1 MKNIVYALI
10 LSLTIHILFLLIL
23 NEEKIIPL
31 EKIKKEKQQ
40 KQVIRYVK
48 LKKIISPIKEPQI
61 LKKPLKEKELNSR
74 NTKLNFNKK
83 TEKNKISIKKV
94 SKNILKKP
102 AKRDTVK
109 KAKKTEPKPSKKI
122 VVKPTYTQ
130 KLPKKIQKI
139 VRKKVLILN
148 KPDKTLPTIF
158 KNRERSLDKASK
170 KVQEDTLE
178 SFLSTPIMDND
189 LVDPITK
196 KYLDLYGDE
205 FKSFTKVQKV
215 YLKRNLKAISS
226 ITKSYMMYPRISIR
240 TKQMGT
246 NVIEFTL
253 FPNGDISSVI
263 LSTSSGYEALD
274 DESVN
279 AVEIA
284 YQDYPRPRK
293 ATKIKIHINYLLY

>member
-23 NEEKIIPL
+23 NEEKTLPL
-31 EKIKKEKQQ
+31 KKIEKEKQQ
-40 KQVIRYVK
+40 KQSIRYVK
-48 LKKIISPIKEPQI
+48 LKKIMPAKKEPVILEKTIKE
-61 LKKPLKEKELNSR
+61 KKPNTKI
-74 NTKLNFNKK
+74 TKLNFNKK
-83 TEKNKISIKKV
+83 TEKNKVTLKKV
-94 SKNILKKP
+94 SKENLKAP
-102 AKRDTVK
+102 SKRDTVK

-122 VVKPTYTQ
+122 VIKPTYTQ
-130 KLPKKIQKI
+130 PLPKK
-139 VRKKVLILN
+139 VKKVLIKKELHLKKPKKISLREN
-148 KPDKTLPTIF
+148 KIK
-158 KNRERSLDKASK
+158 KKSLDKASK
-170 KVQEDTLE
+170 DIQNNTLE
-178 SFLSTPIMDND
+178 SFLSTAPIDND
-189 LVDPITK
+189 LVDPITQ

-215 YLKRNLKAISS
+215 YLKRNLKAIGS
-226 ITKSYMMYPRISIR
+226 ITKQYMMYPRISIR

-246 NVIEFTL
+246 NVVEFTL
-253 FPNGDISSVI
+253 FPNGDISSVT

>member
-23 NEEKIIPL
+23 KEGKTIPL
-31 EKIKKEKQQ
+31 KKIEKEKQE
-40 KQVIRYVK
+40 KQSIRYVK
-48 LKKIISPIKEPQI
+48 LKKILPPKKEPVI
-61 LKKPLKEKELNSR
+61 LKKAIKEKKLNTKI
-74 NTKLNFNKK
+74 TKLNFNKK
-83 TEKNKISIKKV
+83 PENNKITVKKV
-94 SKNILKKP
+94 SKKNLKTP
-102 AKRDTVK
+102 AKRETVK
-109 KAKKTEPKPSKKI
+109 KAKKTESKPSKKI
-122 VVKPTYTQ
+122 VIKPTYTQ
-130 KLPKKIQKI
+130 DLPKKVKK
-139 VRKKVLILN
+139 VPRKKELLLKKPN
-148 KPDKTLPTIF
+148 KISPIKR
-158 KNRERSLDKASK
+158 KSLDKASK
-170 KVQEDTLE
+170 DIQSNTLE
-178 SFLSTPIMDND
+178 SFLSTPPIAND
-189 LVDPITK
+189 LVDPITQ

-215 YLKRNLKAISS
+215 YLKRNLKAIGS
-226 ITKSYMMYPRISIR
+226 ITKQYMMYPRISIR

-246 NVIEFTL
+246 NVVEFTL
-253 FPNGDISSVI
+253 YPNGDISSVI